1 MRLYSVFDNE
11 QWVGDMTADDIAKM
25 IGCTRKQVLNAV
37 SSARLINDRY
47 AIVYDGDN
55 TATGTTTSDR
65 KLLKE
70 FALVTHQ
77 LRGLVRA

>member
-11 QWVGDMTADDIAKM
+11 QWVGDMTADDIANM

-55 TATGTTTSDR
+55 TVTSTTTSDR

>member
-11 QWVGDMTADDIAKM
+11 QWIGDMTADDITKM
-25 IGCTRKQVLNAV
+25 ISCTRKQVLNAV
-37 SSARLINDRY
+37 ASARLIYDRY

-55 TATGTTTSDR
+55 TVTGTTTSDR

>member
-55 TATGTTTSDR
+55 TVTGATTSDR

-77 LRGLVRA
+77 LRGIVRT